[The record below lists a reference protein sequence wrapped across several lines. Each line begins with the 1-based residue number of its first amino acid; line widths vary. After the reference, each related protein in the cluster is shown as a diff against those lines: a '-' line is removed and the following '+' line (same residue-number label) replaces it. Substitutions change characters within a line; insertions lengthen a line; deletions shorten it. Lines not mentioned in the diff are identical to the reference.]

1 MTESASA
8 AEPYPIRPVG
18 ADEFDS
24 FHLVDQHAFHGGPL
38 TEDDRRVFLPRME
51 FDRSLAAFD
60 EGTVISAA
68 GAYSFMLSVPGGEV
82 VPAAGVSLVAVLPT
96 YRRRGV
102 LTSMMRRQLDDVRDR
117 GEPLAVL
124 WASEAPIYSRYGYGR
139 ASWLLTYSIKRGE
152 GAMARP
158 VDPDVRPRLV
168 DPEVRLRLVE
178 PADAQPE
185 MAKVYEEVMASRPG
199 MFARNEGWW
208 RRMVYD
214 PAADRNGA
222 GPLRCLLAEHRGRP
236 RGYALY
242 SAVDRWDER
251 TFLPDGVLTVR
262 ELMSS
267 MPEADAALWGD
278 LLSRDLTGEF
288 RASRR
293 PVDDPVLYQ
302 LADPRRVRPLLS
314 DALWVRITDVPAA
327 LARRAYAGP
336 VDVVIEVRDSLI
348 RSNAGA
354 WRLTVG
360 GAGDAASCVPAGGS
374 DSDVQLAVSAL
385 GAAYLGG
392 TRLGALAGAGLVT
405 GRPDAIRQLSTAMSW
420 DPAPWCPII
429 F

>member
-1 MTESASA
+1 
-8 AEPYPIRPVG
+8 
-18 ADEFDS
+18 
-24 FHLVDQHAFHGGPL
+24 
-38 TEDDRRVFLPRME
+38 ME

-60 EGTVISAA
+60 GGTVISAA

-82 VPAAGVSLVAVLPT
+82 VSAAGVSLVAVLPT

-124 WASEAPIYSRYGYGR
+124 WASETPIYPRYGYGR

-158 VDPDVRPRLV
+158 VDPDVRLRLV
-168 DPEVRLRLVE
+168 D

-185 MAKVYEEVMASRPG
+185 MVKVYEEVMASRPG

-214 PAADRNGA
+214 PPADRNGA
-222 GPLRCLLAEHRGRP
+222 SPLRCLLAEHHGRP

-242 SAVDRWDER
+242 SAMDRWDER

-302 LADPRRVRPLLS
+302 LADPRRARPLLS
-314 DALWVRITDVPAA
+314 DAMWVRIADVPAA

-348 RSNAGA
+348 RSNAGS
-354 WRLTVG
+354 WRLTAA
-360 GAGDAASCVPAGGS
+360 GAGDAASCVPAAGAG
-374 DSDVQLAVSAL
+374 SDVQLDVSAL

>member
-1 MTESASA
+1 
-8 AEPYPIRPVG
+8 
-18 ADEFDS
+18 
-24 FHLVDQHAFHGGPL
+24 
-38 TEDDRRVFLPRME
+38 
-51 FDRSLAAFD
+51 
-60 EGTVISAA
+60 
-68 GAYSFMLSVPGGEV
+68 
-82 VPAAGVSLVAVLPT
+82 
-96 YRRRGV
+96 
-102 LTSMMRRQLDDVRDR
+102 
-117 GEPLAVL
+117 
-124 WASEAPIYSRYGYGR
+124 
-139 ASWLLTYSIKRGE
+139 
-152 GAMARP
+152 
-158 VDPDVRPRLV
+158 
-168 DPEVRLRLVE
+168 
-178 PADAQPE
+178 
-185 MAKVYEEVMASRPG
+185 

-214 PAADRNGA
+214 PPADRNGA
-222 GPLRCLLAEHRGRP
+222 SPLRCLLAEHHGRP

-242 SAVDRWDER
+242 SAMDRWDER

-302 LADPRRVRPLLS
+302 LADPRRARPLLS
-314 DALWVRITDVPAA
+314 DAMWVRIADVPAA

-348 RSNAGA
+348 RSNAGS
-354 WRLTVG
+354 WRLTAA
-360 GAGDAASCVPAGGS
+360 GAGDAASCVPAAGAG
-374 DSDVQLAVSAL
+374 SDVQLDVSAL

>member
-8 AEPYPIRPVG
+8 SEPYPIRPIG
-18 ADEFDS
+18 ADEFYS
-24 FHLVDQHAFHGGPL
+24 FNLVDQHAFHGGPL
-38 TEDDRRVFLPRME
+38 TEDDRRVVLPRME
-51 FDRSLAAFD
+51 FDRRLAAFD
-60 EGTVISAA
+60 GGTVISSA
-68 GAYSFMLSVPGGEV
+68 GAYSFMLSVPGGEM

-124 WASEAPIYSRYGYGR
+124 WASEAPIYARYGYGR
-139 ASWLLTYSIKRGE
+139 ASWLLTYSVKRGE

-158 VDPDVRPRLV
+158 VDPDVR
-168 DPEVRLRLVE
+168 LRLAE
-178 PADAQPE
+178 AAEAQPE
-185 MAKVYEEVMASRPG
+185 MVKIYEEVMASRPG

-214 PAADRNGA
+214 PAANRNGA
-222 GPLRCLLAEHRGRP
+222 GPLRCLLAEHHGRP

-242 SAVDRWDER
+242 SAAERWDDR

-288 RASRR
+288 RTSRR

-302 LADPRRVRPLLS
+302 LADPRRGGPPLVGGGV
-314 DALWVRITDVPAA
+314 WVRITDVPAA
-327 LARRAYAGP
+327 LTRRAYAGP

-348 RSNAGA
+348 RSNAGS
-354 WRLTVG
+354 WRLTAA
-360 GAGDAASCVPAGGS
+360 GAGDAASCVPAGGA
-374 DSDVQLAVSAL
+374 DSDVQLDVRAL

-405 GRPDAIRQLSTAMSW
+405 GRPGAIRQLSTAMSW
-420 DPAPWCPII
+420 DPAPWCPV
-429 F
+429 

>member
-8 AEPYPIRPVG
+8 AEPYPIRPVSM
-18 ADEFDS
+18 DDFDS
-24 FHLVDQHAFHGGPL
+24 FRLVEEHAFHGGPM

-60 EGTVISAA
+60 GGTVISAA

-82 VPAAGVSLVAVLPT
+82 VSAAGVSLVAVLPT

-124 WASEAPIYSRYGYGR
+124 WASETPIYPRYGYGR

-158 VDPDVRPRLV
+158 VDPDVRLRLV
-168 DPEVRLRLVE
+168 D

-185 MAKVYEEVMASRPG
+185 MVKVYEEVMASRPG

-214 PAADRNGA
+214 PPADRNGA
-222 GPLRCLLAEHRGRP
+222 SPLRCLLAEHHGRP

-242 SAVDRWDER
+242 SAMDRWDER

-302 LADPRRVRPLLS
+302 LADPRRARPLLS
-314 DALWVRITDVPAA
+314 DAMWVRIADVPAA

-348 RSNAGA
+348 RSNGGS
-354 WRLTVG
+354 WRLTAA
-360 GAGDAASCVPAGGS
+360 GAGDAASCVPAAGAG
-374 DSDVQLAVSAL
+374 SDVQLDVSAL